1 MNYELGHAE
10 SRPIYIV
17 DEETGE
23 EILIEY
29 FADARMLETLVGVNA
44 GNPVID
50 YNNLLR
56 MINESIKK
64 AKEKEELSKLEKEL
78 KD

>member
-1 MNYELGHAE
+1 MTYKLGHAE
-10 SRPIYIV
+10 SRPIYFTDKFGVPI
-17 DEETGE
+17 D
-23 EILIEY
+23 IEY
-29 FADARMLETLVGVNA
+29 TADALMLETLVGIKA

-56 MINESIKK
+56 RINESIKK